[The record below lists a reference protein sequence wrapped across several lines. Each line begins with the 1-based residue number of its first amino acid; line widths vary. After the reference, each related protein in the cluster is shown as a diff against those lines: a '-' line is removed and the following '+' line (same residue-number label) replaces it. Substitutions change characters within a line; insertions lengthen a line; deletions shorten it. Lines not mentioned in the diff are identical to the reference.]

1 MDITTTRKVQIDI
14 EALTPQGLFRDAL
27 YFEEDAVPS
36 DIEVAAI
43 AQERAENWLN
53 VINTPPVEVEPEP
66 VPEPEYLVVTEDGT
80 EVFA

>member
-1 MDITTTRKVQIDI
+1 MNITTTRKVQIDI

-43 AQERAENWLN
+43 AQERAENWLA

-66 VPEPEYLVVTEDGT
+66 VPEPEYIIVTEDGT
-80 EVFA
+80 EVHC

>member
-43 AQERAENWLN
+43 AQERAENWLI
-53 VINTPPVEVEPEP
+53 VVNTPPVEEPAH
-66 VPEPEYLVVTEDGT
+66 EPEYLIVTEDGT

>member
-80 EVFA
+80 EVLC